1 MNSSEIKAA
10 ANRLFM
16 ANQTRLPVP
25 PLTLANP
32 EITVEDAYAIQL
44 ENVRARLENGEVIS
58 GKKIGLTSPGIQKQ
72 LGVSEPDYGH
82 LFSSMRYEREVPTD
96 TLLQPKIEAEI
107 AFILNEDLTGGKV
120 SAEDVRRAT
129 RYIVPAFEIV
139 DSRVADWRIKLP
151 DTIADNASS
160 GCYVLGKTH
169 TALGEL
175 DLSKITMKMF
185 KGDGEPVGEGEGSAV
200 MGDPCVSVAWLANC
214 LYRYGVSLKKD
225 EVILSG
231 AFSAAPPAR
240 TGDYFRA
247 EFSLLGEVEAK
258 FI

>member
-1 MNSSEIKAA
+1 MNSSQISSAA
-10 ANRLFM
+10 RRLYT
-16 ANQTRLPVP
+16 ALKTRLPIP
-25 PLTLANP
+25 PLSSENP
-32 EITVEDAYAIQL
+32 DITVSDAYAIQL
-44 ENVRARLENGEVIS
+44 ENVSVRLQNGETIS

-82 LFSSMRYEREVPTD
+82 LFSSMCFEREVPID

-107 AFILNEDLTGGKV
+107 AFILSEDLSGGNV
-120 SAEDVRRAT
+120 TAEDVRRAT
-129 RYIVPAFEIV
+129 RYVVPAFEIV

-160 GCYVLGKTH
+160 GCYVLGKTQ

-185 KGDGEPVGEGEGSAV
+185 KNDGEPVGEGEGSAV

-214 LYRYGVSLKKD
+214 LYRYGVILKKD

-231 AFSAAPPAR
+231 AFSAAPPASL
-240 TGDYFRA
+240 GDSFRA
-247 EFSLLGEVEAK
+247 EFSVLGEVEAK

>member
-10 ANRLFM
+10 AEQLFT
-16 ANQTRLPVP
+16 ALRTRIPIF
-25 PLTLANP
+25 PLTYTSP
-32 EITVEDAYAIQL
+32 EISVEDAYAIQL
-44 ENVRARLENGEVIS
+44 LNVSERLQNGEAIS
-58 GKKIGLTSPGIQKQ
+58 GKKIGLTSTGIQKQ

-82 LFSSMRYEREVPTD
+82 LFSSMCYERDVPAD

-107 AFILNEDLTGGKV
+107 AFVLDEDLTGGNV
-120 SAEDVRRAT
+120 TAEDVRRAT

-139 DSRVADWRIKLP
+139 DSRIADWRIKLP

-160 GCYVLGKTH
+160 GCYVLGQTH
-169 TALGEL
+169 TPIGEL

-185 KGDGEPVGEGEGSAV
+185 KNSGELIGEGEGSAV

-214 LYRYGVSLKKD
+214 LYRYGVILKKD

-231 AFSAAPPAR
+231 AFSAAPSAIN
-240 TGDYFRA
+240 GDFFRA
-247 EFSLLGEVEAK
+247 EFSVLGEVEAK